1 MKYIYDIMLNFDEK
15 FYDFFEWNDSDNI
28 EYIKKIPAF
37 KLSNKVLNE
46 LKNNEVI
53 INNFINIIKDKT
65 EVYLNTT
72 IDLIEYSCL
81 FVSDNMVIAVEFNNE
96 GKIIYKSDL
105 LIDEALDVI
114 SVCDKLKE
122 IKLDYKILKKNTID
136 FMTKEELKKYNF
148 ICREIE
154 KLYLDNNIEKLRYLY
169 YECYNKVKNV
179 SRLMLIDL
187 KKYEISN
194 KLYDLLMLNYLNK

>member
-81 FVSDNMVIAVEFNNE
+81 FASDDIVIAVEFNNE

>member
-1 MKYIYDIMLNFDEK
+1 MKYIYDIMLNFDEN